1 MFLTDFNMT
10 LDTKLVDCFSELTLD
25 KNKINELFEIHQN
38 ELKKDETKQDISDDT
53 YDEIYANEIKC
64 TKCGK
69 SSTSTSTNNQIK
81 SNNRTVTTRTTS
93 RSIIRSTTSSIV
105 TRR

>member
-1 MFLTDFNMT
+1 MT

-38 ELKKDETKQDISDDT
+38 ELKKDETKQNISDETNDDT
-53 YDEIYANEIKC
+53 YDESYINEIKC
-64 TKCGK
+64 NKCGK
-69 SSTSTSTNNQIK
+69 SSTSTTTIRNNQIK
-81 SNNRTVTTRTTS
+81 SNNRAVTTRTTS
-93 RSIIRSTTSSIV
+93 RSTTKSIV